1 MVQLIDEL
9 EFGPEQL
16 ENGLIA
22 WDTNGKKY
30 RKGFFFDGHKREDV
44 VEYREKFLDEMK
56 VLSSYFV
63 EFDKDG
69 SIVPKEYLETAQ

>member
-22 WDTNGKKY
+22 WDINGKKY
-30 RKGFFFDGHKREDV
+30 RNEVFLMVTNAMMCWSIGKR
-44 VEYREKFLDEMK
+44 
-56 VLSSYFV
+56 S
-63 EFDKDG
+63 
-69 SIVPKEYLETAQ
+69 